1 MQHNALDME
10 GNKDKMMET
19 TNEERLSVQYMYRH
33 LGISDKVYQFSKEIL
48 DQLQPRFEEIDR
60 TAEYNQLKVLK
71 AMQDNKVSEACLLGT
86 TGYGYNDLGRETLE
100 AVYASLFHTEDALV
114 RPQITCGTHA
124 LALALMS
131 NLRPG
136 DELLSPVGKPYDTLE
151 EVIGIRP
158 SKGSLAEYGIS
169 YRQVDLLSDGS
180 FDYENIR
187 KAVNEQTK
195 LVTIQRSKG
204 YQTRPTLSVARIG
217 ELISFIKAIKPDVIC
232 MVDNCYGEFVEC
244 MEPTD
249 AGADMVVGSLIKNP
263 GGGLAPIGGYI
274 AGKKACVENAA
285 FRLTSPGLGKEV
297 GASLGILRDFYH
309 GLFLAPTVTAGALKG
324 AVFAANIY
332 ERLGFQV
339 VPNSTESRHDII
351 QAVEF
356 GTAEGVIAF
365 CKGIQAAAPVDSFV
379 TPEPWDMP
387 GYDAQ
392 VIMAAGAF
400 VSGSSIELSADGPI
414 KPPYAVY
421 FQGGL
426 TFEHARFGIM
436 KTLQSVVDAGIVQI

>member
-1 MQHNALDME
+1 MNT
-10 GNKDKMMET
+10 ET
-19 TNEERLSVQYMYRH
+19 ENIYKE
-33 LGISDKVYQFSKEIL
+33 LGISDKIYRFSKEIL
-48 DQLQPRFEEIDR
+48 DSLKQRFCEIDQ
-60 TAEYNQLKVLK
+60 TAEYNQLKVIK

-86 TGYGYNDLGRETLE
+86 TGYGYNDLGRDTLE
-100 AVYASLFHTEDALV
+100 AFFASVFHTEDALV

-158 SKGSLAEYGIS
+158 SKGSLAEYGIT
-169 YRQVDLLSDGS
+169 YKQVDLLADGS
-180 FDYENIR
+180 FDYDNIK
-187 KAVNEQTK
+187 KAVNEKTK

-204 YQTRPTLSVARIG
+204 YQTRPTLSVQKIG
-217 ELISFIKAIKPDVIC
+217 ELISFIKGIKPDVIC
-232 MVDNCYGEFVEC
+232 MVDNCYGEFVERL
-244 MEPTD
+244 EPTD
-249 AGADMVVGSLIKNP
+249 VGADMAVGSLIKNP

-274 AGKKACVENAA
+274 VGKKACVENAA
-285 FRLTSPGLGKEV
+285 YRLTSPGLGKEV
-297 GASLGILRDFYH
+297 GASLGILKDFYQ

-324 AVFAANIY
+324 AVFAANAY
-332 ERLGFQV
+332 EKLGFAV
-339 VPNSTESRHDII
+339 VPDSTQSRHDII
-351 QAVEF
+351 QAVTF
-356 GTAEGVIAF
+356 GTPEGVIAF

-387 GYDAQ
+387 GYDSK

-426 TFEHARFGIM
+426 TYEHARFGIM
-436 KTLQSVVDAGIVQI
+436 KTLQSIADAGLVTL

>member
-1 MQHNALDME
+1 M
-10 GNKDKMMET
+10 
-19 TNEERLSVQYMYRH
+19 NEEKDSVCNIKNIYLER
-33 LGISDKVYQFSKEIL
+33 GISEEVYAFGEQIL
-48 DQLQPRFEEIDR
+48 AGLAARFQAIDEN
-60 TAEYNQLKVLK
+60 AEYNQLKVLK
-71 AMQDNKVSEACLLGT
+71 ALQDNQVSEACLLGT
-86 TGYGYNDLGRETLE
+86 TGYGYNDLGRDTLE
-100 AVYASLFHTEDALV
+100 RVYASVFHTEDALV

-158 SKGSLAEYGIS
+158 SKGSLQEYGIS
-169 YRQVDLLSDGS
+169 YRQVELMEDGG
-180 FDYENIR
+180 FDYEGIR
-187 KAVNEQTK
+187 AAVNEKTR

-204 YQTRPTLSVARIG
+204 YQTRPTLSVKKIG
-217 ELISFIKAIKPDVIC
+217 ELIAFVKSLKPDVIC
-232 MVDNCYGEFVEC
+232 MVDNCYGEFVERL
-244 MEPTD
+244 EPSD
-249 AGADMVVGSLIKNP
+249 VGADMVVGSLIKNP

-274 AGKKACVENAA
+274 AGRKECVENAA
-285 FRLTSPGLGKEV
+285 YRLTSPGLGREV
-297 GASLGILRDFYH
+297 GASLGILNAFYQ
-309 GLFLAPTVTAGALKG
+309 GLFLAPAVTAGALKG

-332 ERLGFQV
+332 EKLGFRV
-339 VPNSTESRHDII
+339 VPDGKESRHDII

-356 GTAEGVIAF
+356 GSPEGVIAF
-365 CKGIQAAAPVDSFV
+365 CEGIQAAAPIDSHV

-387 GYDAQ
+387 GYDSK

-426 TFEHARFGIM
+426 TWQHAKFGIL
-436 KTLQSVVDAGIVQI
+436 KSLQRLADKGIVSKFFP